1 MHLPSVS
8 KRDRTNDNFARATF
22 RFMRRCDQL
31 SRRYDADVYLLVRRK
46 QRHYDYKST
55 DDPSF
60 PVLSPDLVSWQ
71 TFTVSYPVL
80 TNDRKEKLYPPVIRK
95 TALDYKNSS
104 LGVEVVG
111 ADGNGTELREVV
123 T

>member
-1 MHLPSVS
+1 MKIKTSVDEGTSALIITSKMNPPSVS

-22 RFMRRCDQL
+22 RFMKRCDQL

-60 PVLSPDLVSWQ
+60 PVSSPDLVSWLNIHGYSRLQ
-71 TFTVSYPVL
+71 PYTH
-80 TNDRKEKLYPPVIRK
+80 R
-95 TALDYKNSS
+95 
-104 LGVEVVG
+104 
-111 ADGNGTELREVV
+111 
-123 T
+123 

>member
-1 MHLPSVS
+1 M
-8 KRDRTNDNFARATF
+8 K
-22 RFMRRCDQL
+22 RCDQL

-60 PVLSPDLVSWQ
+60 PVSSPDLVSCQ
-71 TFTVSYPVL
+71 TFTVPYPIL
-80 TNDRKEKLYPPVIRK
+80 INDPKEKLYPPVIRK
-95 TALDYKNSS
+95 TALDYTKRNLAMEAIGS
-104 LGVEVVG
+104 
-111 ADGNGTELREVV
+111 DGKGTELREVI